1 MRWSPLVA
9 AKVEAERNGEAVSV
23 IEPKTPRI
31 RTLLVVFSVVVTG
44 ITLTAGLWPF
54 SFHKKN
60 QVWWKPGQTG
70 LYFGDTGVAISN
82 GKFPGAA
89 DAAGGCSIE
98 LWIEPG
104 VTWDSSTIL
113 SFYEPGTV
121 PHVQVRQ
128 SGDDLAFTSVRGV
141 QENKK
146 TKRNVFLDHAFRKGE
161 KVFIT
166 LTSSG
171 DTLSIYIN
179 GVLKKSAR
187 NMKIQGSDFA
197 GTLLVANAYN
207 GNLSWTGTFRG
218 LALFDRALQPKEIS
232 EDYDRWQHQGDLL
245 KTEPY
250 SLYLFNEQGGRRVRN
265 GGKAGPDLVIP
276 ENYFIFEP
284 GFLVPFWEEY
294 RPSREYA
301 KDLAINVF
309 GLVPIGC
316 CFATLL
322 AWLNGRK
329 RALLYTAMLGFCVSL
344 TIEVLQAFMPTRF
357 SGTTDLIT
365 NTAGA
370 ALGGWLYLNA
380 KSQAWLRRMDLMR
393 TR

>member
-1 MRWSPLVA
+1 VA
-9 AKVEAERNGEAVSV
+9 AQVAAERDGEAVSV
-23 IEPKTPRI
+23 IEPKTARAK
-31 RTLLVVFSVVVTG
+31 TLLVILSVVVIG

-60 QVWWKPGQTG
+60 EVWWKPGQAG
-70 LYFGDTGVAISN
+70 LYFGGTGMAISN

-89 DAAGGCSIE
+89 PEVASGSSIE

-113 SFYEPGTV
+113 SFYERGTV
-121 PHVQVRQ
+121 PRIQVRQ
-128 SGDDLAFTSVRGV
+128 SGDDLAFTSVRSLD
-141 QENKK
+141 ETKK
-146 TKRNVFLDHAFRKGE
+146 TKRSVFVDHAFRKGE

-171 DTLSIYIN
+171 DALSIYIN

-197 GTLLVANAYN
+197 GTMLVANAYD

-218 LALFDRALQPKEIS
+218 LALYDRALQPKEIN
-232 EDYDRWQHQGDLL
+232 EDYDRWQHEGDLMAR
-245 KTEPY
+245 KAQAY
-250 SLYLFNEQGGRRVRN
+250 SLYLFNEQSGRRLRN
-265 GGKAGPDLVIP
+265 SGRAGPDLVIP

-284 GFLVPFWEEY
+284 GFLVPFWKEY
-294 RPSREYA
+294 RPSWEYA

-316 CFATLL
+316 CFAALF

-329 RALLYTAMLGFCVSL
+329 RSLLYTTMLGFCVSL
-344 TIEVLQAFMPTRF
+344 TIEILQAFMPTRF

-370 ALGGWLYLNA
+370 ALGGWLYLNG
-380 KSQAWLRRMDLMR
+380 KSQAWFKRLGLVRAE
-393 TR
+393 